1 MIDVDYQPDFRGM
14 AEFLRGPDA
23 ARVVTAAAS
32 AGLAR
37 ARQLVG
43 DSSGTA
49 ERAGATSSPG
59 ETARSGRL
67 LHGTGGRRNDRVR
80 VTLAFDGAGVPQ
92 QFGNR
97 RTKPTRFL
105 TRAWEQ
111 I

>member
-1 MIDVDYQPDFRGM
+1 MEYRPDFRGM

-23 ARVVTAAAS
+23 ARVVTAAAT

-43 DSSGTA
+43 HDS
-49 ERAGATSSPG
+49 G
-59 ETARSGRL
+59 ETARTGRL

-80 VTLAFDGAGVPQ
+80 ATIAFDGAMVQQ

-97 RTKPTRFL
+97 RTKATRPM

>member
-1 MIDVDYQPDFRGM
+1 MKYQPNFRGM
-14 AEFLRGPDA
+14 AEFLMSPDA
-23 ARVVTAAAS
+23 ARVTTAAAS

-37 ARQLVG
+37 ARQLIG
-43 DSSGTA
+43 NSSGSEKRT
-49 ERAGATSSPG
+49 GATSSPG

-80 VTLAFDGAGVPQ
+80 VTLAFDGAAVPQ